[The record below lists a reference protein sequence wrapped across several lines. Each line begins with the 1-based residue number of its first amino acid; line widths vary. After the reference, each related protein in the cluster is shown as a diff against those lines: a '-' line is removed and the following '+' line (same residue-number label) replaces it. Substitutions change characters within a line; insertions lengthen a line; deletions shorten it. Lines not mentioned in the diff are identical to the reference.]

1 MAGLNSVS
9 FAGTGTK
16 FFRRDST
23 PIEQQLY
30 HESIVSIILDM
41 LNQQRGTNIW

>member
-1 MAGLNSVS
+1 MADLNSVS

-23 PIEQQLY
+23 PHCLSILQVISFYLFAECPQVQSLY
-30 HESIVSIILDM
+30 S
-41 LNQQRGTNIW
+41 